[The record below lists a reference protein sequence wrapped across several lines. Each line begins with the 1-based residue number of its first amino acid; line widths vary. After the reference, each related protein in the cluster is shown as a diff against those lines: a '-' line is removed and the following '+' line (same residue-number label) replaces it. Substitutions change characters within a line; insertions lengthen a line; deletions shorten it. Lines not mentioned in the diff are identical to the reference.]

1 MLTKY
6 AVKIDDIREKISS
19 LLSTILNANEL
30 SLTAFEES
38 DDVKFKEVQNLLD
51 KTGQKG
57 DVIDNEIIKTFALFG
72 PEAKE
77 LRFLVS
83 YLKMTNEIVRIGE
96 GVKKYARRMNEHTKS
111 ECDLNVLKPSIILLH
126 KSTINALR
134 YILNCFNDHAACDF
148 EDNHRKVLVEESMN
162 DDLFSVLEK
171 EIMTSIIDEKELAIE
186 YVKVLG
192 SLRKLE
198 RACDRS
204 VNIANLMRYAQE
216 GGEISLFH

>member
-6 AVKIDDIREKISS
+6 AIKIDDIREKISS

-30 SLTAFEES
+30 SLTAFKES
-38 DDVKFKEVQNLLD
+38 DDVKFKEVQNLLN

-57 DVIDNEIIKTFALFG
+57 DTIDNEIIKTFALFG

-96 GVKKYARRMNEHTKS
+96 GVKKYARRMNEYTKS
-111 ECDLNVLKPSIILLH
+111 ECDLDALKPTIILLH
-126 KSTINALR
+126 KSTINALK
-134 YILNCFNDHAACDF
+134 YLVDCFNKNSSCDF
-148 EDNHRKVLVEESMN
+148 EDNYRKVIVEESMN

-198 RACDRS
+198 RSCDRS

-216 GGEISLFH
+216 GGEISLFK

>member
-6 AVKIDDIREKISS
+6 DTKIEDIREKIS
-19 LLSTILNANEL
+19 TILTTILKANEL
-30 SLTAFEES
+30 SLEAFNTS
-38 DDVKFKEVQNLLD
+38 DDAKFKEVQISLN
-51 KTGQKG
+51 KIGQQG
-57 DVIDNEIIKTFALFG
+57 DIIDNEIIKTFALFG

-83 YLKMTNEIVRIGE
+83 YLKMTNEIVRIGG
-96 GVKKYARRMNEHTKS
+96 GVQKYARRMNEHSKS
-111 ECDLNVLKPSIILLH
+111 ECDLSALKSSIVLLH
-126 KSTINALR
+126 KSTINALA
-134 YILNCFNDHAACDF
+134 YILECFNAHASCDF
-148 EDNHRKVLVEESMN
+148 EDNYRKVLVEESMN

-192 SLRKLE
+192 TLRKLE

-204 VNIANLMRYAQE
+204 VNIANLMRYAKN
-216 GGEISLFH
+216 GGEISLFN

>member
-1 MLTKY
+1 MLSKY
-6 AVKIDDIREKISS
+6 DIKINDIKEKIST
-19 LLSTILNANEL
+19 LLTTILKANEL
-30 SLTAFEES
+30 SLTAFKEN
-38 DDVKFKEVQNLLD
+38 DATKFKDVEDLLD

-57 DVIDNEIIKTFALFG
+57 DIIDNEIIKTFAMFG

-77 LRFLVS
+77 LRLLVS

-96 GVKKYARRMNEHTKS
+96 GIKKYSRRMDEHTKS
-111 ECDLNVLKPSIILLH
+111 GCDLEPLKPSIVLLH
-126 KSTINALR
+126 KSTINALEH
-134 YILNCFNDHAACDF
+134 ILNCFNDDLNCDF
-148 EDNHRKVLVEESMN
+148 EDNYSKVLVEESMN
-162 DDLFSVLEK
+162 DDLFLVLEK

-216 GGEISLFH
+216 GGEINLFQ